1 VNARDVIRR
10 PLVTEQSMAGI
21 AEGRYTFEVDPRA
34 NKIEIR
40 RAVEEI
46 WGVRVE
52 RVNTMRLRG
61 KTRRVGRSVGRRPDW
76 KKAIVK
82 LRPGQRIEF
91 FEGLV

>member
-46 WGVRVE
+46 WGVKVE

-61 KTRRVGRSVGRRPDW
+61 KMRRVGRSVGRRPDW

>member
-1 VNARDVIRR
+1 VNARDVILR

-21 AEGRYTFEVDPRA
+21 AEGRYTFAVDPRA
-34 NKIEIR
+34 NKVEIR

-46 WGVRVE
+46 WGVSVDK
-52 RVNTMRLRG
+52 VNTMNVRG
-61 KTRRVGRSVGRRPDW
+61 KQRRMGRSAGYRPDW

-82 LRPGQRIEF
+82 LRSGQRIEF